1 MTSKL
6 FAFMGINPKPSKHP
20 LDSRC
25 LSCNVGVRKA
35 IDDVNKLIH
44 SSSLICMISY
54 LVYLCSNFFNEFT
67 VHKLMISKL

>member
-35 IDDVNKLIH
+35 IDSRPDLNAIG
-44 SSSLICMISY
+44 SLCKWATKM
-54 LVYLCSNFFNEFT
+54 
-67 VHKLMISKL
+67 